1 MEKQITEKKGSL
13 TFEKCH
19 TINEKPDICRLYII
33 PVRKEKTVSYR
44 IYMQL
49 EAEYFPTMVQE
60 SLSNILGRNGVYVET
75 AKSAMNI
82 ATDAGRPLTLKETD
96 NFTATVTEADLRQKY
111 SLGK

>member
-1 MEKQITEKKGSL
+1 MKNETADYREERIL

-19 TINEKPDICRLYII
+19 SLNEKPDICRLYIV
-33 PVRKEKTVSYR
+33 PVRREKTVSYR

-49 EAEYFPTMVQE
+49 EAEYFPYMQQE
-60 SLSNILGRNGVYVET
+60 RLSSILGRNGIYVET

-96 NFTATVTEADLRQKY
+96 NFTATVT
-111 SLGK
+111 